1 METSKLKS
9 LTVKALSEMADKLK
23 IADHVGLKK
32 PDLIKLILEAESKKK
47 ENIFATGCLEIL
59 PDGYGFLRSP

>member
-23 IADHVGLKK
+23 FNPRAD
-32 PDLIKLILEAESKKK
+32 LEAQ
-47 ENIFATGCLEIL
+47 NV
-59 PDGYGFLRSP
+59 